1 MAIQLWVIDSDNGV
15 VRVAGPAAG
24 TRLSGPHGRLSP
36 LLILNAAGEDWLV
49 CVMPRMC
56 GADQAGYLL
65 IV

>member
-1 MAIQLWVIDSDNGV
+1 MADIDI

-49 CVMPRMC
+49 CVIAKNLWGGPGRLFIDC
-56 GADQAGYLL
+56 V
-65 IV
+65 IK